1 MSEPQLQGI
10 IMALDHSH
18 MGTMQLA
25 RPSPTQNAQ
34 PILGSR
40 SSSAT
45 HKQPRASN
53 LPPPPATDRHSS
65 PQALWQSRYARYLG
79 STPPLV
85 AGDGVDVESVRCSSA
100 RIGFTSSKLQPQP
113 SNHCAHAATCRSP
126 DVGHLHLQR
135 PAHAPPLQQCMSK
148 IRGQLGCRLRCKL
161 NWGGGGGLSCGE
173 SSAWFDIWLCSFRGT
188 SIPQYLQQ

>member
-1 MSEPQLQGI
+1 MDWCAQLRLKSKWSTPAMAKERRGQHIAASERLTECRTTRSS
-10 IMALDHSH
+10 A
-18 MGTMQLA
+18 A
-25 RPSPTQNAQ
+25 RPHGQ
-34 PILGSR
+34 PK
-40 SSSAT
+40 
-45 HKQPRASN
+45 H
-53 LPPPPATDRHSS
+53 

-126 DVGHLHLQR
+126 DVGHPHLQR